1 MNLQL
6 WTLFLFATGT
16 FGKCFLSDEYPE
28 CEWNGSA
35 PFCRGAKDGN
45 ELFEKKG
52 MKFIY
57 GTSSWERLPFEISQ
71 SPCKHDFGHTCQRF
85 FEKTL
90 WCKPKH

>member
-35 PFCRGAKDGN
+35 PFCRGAIDGN

-52 MKFIY
+52 MKFIN